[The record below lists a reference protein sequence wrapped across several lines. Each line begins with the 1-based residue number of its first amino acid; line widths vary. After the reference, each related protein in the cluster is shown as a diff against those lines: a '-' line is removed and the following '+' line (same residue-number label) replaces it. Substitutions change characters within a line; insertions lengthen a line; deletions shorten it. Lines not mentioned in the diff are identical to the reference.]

1 MNFINKILAN
11 TKQLLG
17 LDFAEQAKKVKSTKV
32 LGLSNDF
39 FMRSYRSRLFVLFEC
54 GAFFDVLLN
63 KPFFKPMVHLNNF
76 KIALKFYV
84 NC

>member
-17 LDFAEQAKKVKSTKV
+17 LDFAEQAKKVNSTKV

-39 FMRSYRSRLFVLFEC
+39 YSSIEQNLFIFICYEKL
-54 GAFFDVLLN
+54 
-63 KPFFKPMVHLNNF
+63 
-76 KIALKFYV
+76 
-84 NC
+84 

>member
-32 LGLSNDF
+32 LGLSKDF
-39 FMRSYRSRLFVLFEC
+39 YSSMEQNLFLFY
-54 GAFFDVLLN
+54 FL
-63 KPFFKPMVHLNNF
+63 
-76 KIALKFYV
+76 
-84 NC
+84 

>member
-1 MNFINKILAN
+1 MASDKLAYWKEMNFINKILAN

-39 FMRSYRSRLFVLFEC
+39 YSSIEQNLFLF
-54 GAFFDVLLN
+54 
-63 KPFFKPMVHLNNF
+63 
-76 KIALKFYV
+76 IFYEKL
-84 NC
+84 